1 MKATSIN
8 TGTVIVNGV
17 ECALS
22 HSFIQVGSPESRYGA
37 TQYHEI
43 AYFNREWVIFQSHLD
58 NDCAAT
64 LFVLL
69 NSRKVTI
76 DTRIRV
82 EFLDSEGHDTFVLD
96 HHLT

>member
-1 MKATSIN
+1 M
-8 TGTVIVNGV
+8 VDGV
-17 ECALS
+17 ERALS

-58 NDCAAT
+58 SDCAAT
-64 LFVLL
+64 LFSLL
-69 NSRKVTI
+69 DSRKVTI

-82 EFLDSEGHDTFVLD
+82 QFLDGEGHDEEYL
-96 HHLT
+96 HHDLV